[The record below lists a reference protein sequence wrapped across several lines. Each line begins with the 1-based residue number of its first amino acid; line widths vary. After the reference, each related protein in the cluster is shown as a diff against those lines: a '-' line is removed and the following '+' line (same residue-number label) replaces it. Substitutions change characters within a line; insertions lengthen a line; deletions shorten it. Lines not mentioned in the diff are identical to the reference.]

1 MRAWKQV
8 PSTDVKSDY
17 RMLDEGLEPSPA
29 NCTSPDCLMKR
40 PPLGDYMEQ
49 AEGEVRISTNT
60 QCIMSTGKVNKPIIK
75 SC

>member
-1 MRAWKQV
+1 MV
-8 PSTDVKSDY
+8 CSPYSDY

-29 NCTSPDCLMKR
+29 NCTSPDCQMKR

-49 AEGEVRISTNT
+49 ETEGEMSISTST
-60 QCIMSTGKVNKPIIK
+60 QCIMSTGKVNNKPIIK